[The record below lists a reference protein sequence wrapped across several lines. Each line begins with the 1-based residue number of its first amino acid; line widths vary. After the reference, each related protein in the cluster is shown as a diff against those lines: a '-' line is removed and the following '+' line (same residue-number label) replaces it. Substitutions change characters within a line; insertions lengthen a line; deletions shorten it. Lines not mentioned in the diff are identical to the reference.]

1 MSVAILLSARR
12 RPRPRLALL
21 LLTLLLIAASL
32 VHLGLGARWIAPQ
45 TVLRALLEYDPRN
58 FEQRI
63 IIDLRL
69 VRLAAALLTGAAL
82 GVAGLLL
89 QTVIRNPLGEPH
101 ILGLNAGASLAVVAT
116 SALGLSFGAF
126 PAGRPLTAACG
137 AGLLFGGVMALAS
150 AGRGGATPLRITLC
164 GVALSGFASA
174 VTAAILILDEQTLL
188 AMRTWLAGDLAGMNW
203 STLQTALVPAL
214 IGLGVALLIA
224 PRLNVLALGDKVA
237 LGLGVNLVQTRLL
250 GLLAIALLCGAAV
263 AVAVAGP
270 IGFVG
275 LVVPHVVRR
284 LVTEDIRL
292 ALPLAAPVGALALVL
307 ADIAARTLVAP
318 QELAT
323 GAMTAL
329 VGAPLFIFI
338 AARFFK

>member
-1 MSVAILLSARR
+1 MSASALLPRR
-12 RPRPRLALL
+12 QSRPRLALVLLSL
-21 LLTLLLIAASL
+21 LLLGGSL
-32 VHLGLGARWIAPQ
+32 VHLGLGARWIAPP
-45 TVLRALLEYDPRN
+45 TVLQALLHYDPRN
-58 FEQRI
+58 FDHRI
-63 IIDLRL
+63 IVDLRL

-116 SALGLSFGAF
+116 SALGISLGGVAL
-126 PAGRPLTAACG
+126 ARPLTAACG
-137 AGLLFGGVMALAS
+137 AALLFGGVMLLS
-150 AGRGGATPLRITLC
+150 SSGRGGVTPLRITLC
-164 GVALSGFASA
+164 GVALSAFASA

-188 AMRTWLAGDLAGMNW
+188 AMRTCLAGDLAGLNW
-203 STLQTALVPAL
+203 QTLRAALLPALAGVTIALV
-214 IGLGVALLIA
+214 IA

-237 LGLGVNLVQTRLL
+237 LGLGVKIVQTRLL
-250 GLLAIALLCGAAV
+250 GLTAIALLCGS

-275 LVVPHVVRR
+275 LVVPHAVRR
-284 LVTEDIRL
+284 LISEDIRL
-292 ALPLAAPVGALALVL
+292 ALPLAAPVGALVLLL

-329 VGAPLFIFI
+329 VGAPVFIFI

>member
-45 TVLRALLEYDPRN
+45 TVLQALLEYDPRN

-101 ILGLNAGASLAVVAT
+101 ILGLNAGATLAVVVCSAAGIT
-116 SALGLSFGAF
+116 VGVSRPLAAALG
-126 PAGRPLTAACG
+126 AA
-137 AGLLFGGVMALAS
+137 ALFGLVMMLAS
-150 AGRGGATPLRITLC
+150 AGRAGATAMKITLC
-164 GVALSGFASA
+164 GVALSAFASA
-174 VTAAILILDEQTLL
+174 ITASILILDEQTLQ
-188 AMRTWLAGDLAGMNW
+188 AMRTWLAGDLSGI
-203 STLQTALVPAL
+203 SLTTLQIASIPTL
-214 IGLGVALLIA
+214 LGILLAGILA
-224 PRLNVLALGDKVA
+224 PRLNILALGDRVA
-237 LGLGVNLVQTRLL
+237 SGLGVSVARTRVL
-250 GLLAIALLCGAAV
+250 GVIAIALLCGAAV
-263 AVAVAGP
+263 SVAGP
-270 IGFVG
+270 IGFIG
-275 LVVPHVVRR
+275 LVVPHVIRR
-284 LVTEDIRL
+284 WAGQDIRTGLLL
-292 ALPLAAPVGALALVL
+292 ALPTGALLL
-307 ADIAARTLVAP
+307 LSADILARWVLAP

-323 GAMTAL
+323 GVMTAM
-329 VGAPLFIFI
+329 VGAPVFI
-338 AARFFK
+338 AIAVRFFK